1 MRMNKVNLN
10 TGEGF
15 EPVKAPAGY
24 PPVRTS
30 ARYEQMITHAKFD
43 KLPPPSIPQKQ
54 MRVLSG
60 LWDKSFIHFEQGA
73 LPKLQEAT
81 KEFLQPNQVWRSYVG
96 KKVKQENNEGDYNR
110 AEEHL
115 AQLMNQTT
123 PREKVNFESQYRVT
137 QDNAIYELTNMGL
150 GKRDATTNEEPI
162 IVMDKYRDK
171 SGAEHNIFAT
181 LNPIVLC
188 YDPKEQLDEYN
199 HFAERAKLPLAT
211 DVPCREFKKDG
222 EGRVI
227 YKVSIGTPLTG
238 EHEYHEVSRSEIPR
252 LISPEAVARFKEEAL
267 KRDK

>member
-1 MRMNKVNLN
+1 MMRKINLQ

-15 EPVKAPAGY
+15 EPAKAPTGF

-43 KLPPPSIPQKQ
+43 KLPPPSVSQKQ
-54 MRVLSG
+54 MRVLAD

-81 KEFLQPNQVWRSYVG
+81 KEFLQPNQVWRSFIG
-96 KKVKQENNEGDYNR
+96 KRVRQDNDEGKYNR

-115 AQLMNQTT
+115 AQLLNQTT
-123 PREKVNFESQYRVT
+123 PREKVNFESQYRVV
-137 QDNAIYELTNMGL
+137 QDNAIYELVSMGL
-150 GKRDATTNEEPI
+150 GRRDATTNEEPI

-171 SGAEHNIFAT
+171 SGAEHNIYAT

-188 YDPKEQLDEYN
+188 YDPQEQLDEYN
-199 HFAERAKLPLAT
+199 HFAERAKLPPAT
-211 DVPCREFKKDG
+211 DVPCREFKKNEDG
-222 EGRVI
+222 EVI

-238 EHEYHEVSRSEIPR
+238 EHEYHEVPRSQIPQ
-252 LISPEAVARFKEEAL
+252 LIGKDAVERIKLEAD
-267 KRDK
+267 KRNK